1 MDPPLEM
8 PRKWKYWIPLVGVF
22 YALKS
27 CNEARANFRACRR
40 GDPFYVVA
48 GLRYLRAQ
56 QQLTISFLIS
66 VLALLLAA
74 IAGGLLSLLRL
85 FPGIFPG

>member
-1 MDPPLEM
+1 MQTA
-8 PRKWKYWIPLVGVF
+8 RKWKYWVPLVGVF

-27 CNEARANFRACRR
+27 CGEARANFRACRR
-40 GDPFYVVA
+40 GDPLYVEA

-56 QQLTISFLIS
+56 QQLTISFLVS

-74 IAGGLLSLLRL
+74 IASGLVSLLRL
-85 FPGIFPG
+85 FPGAFPR